1 MEKTSK
7 RIYNKFVFWSVK
19 DCSCEHCLH
28 FHGKNKPCPLDT
40 CCIKDIKQE
49 AKRRESART
58 NVVMVNAGS

>member
-28 FHGKNKPCPLDT
+28 FPGKNKPCPLDT
-40 CCIKDIKQE
+40 CCIDDIKRE
-49 AKRRESART
+49 ARRRESIGIGG
-58 NVVMVNAGS
+58 VMSNAGS